1 MMIFYKLAS
10 RNVLALALIPPEEVR
25 RALQLIAQNTSIE
38 VQAFL
43 AYFAQNY
50 IGLTWRQQQEDANAF
65 PPADQAQT
73 V

>member
-1 MMIFYKLAS
+1 MIFYELVS

-25 RALQLIAQNTSIE
+25 RALQLIAQNTPIG

-50 IGLTWRQQQEDANAF
+50 IGLTWRQQQEGANAF